1 LEAALAI
8 ELQARCLHS
17 IDRQSSSEAT
27 MRRAFVAYRAHGA
40 MGKLAQLKAEFP
52 HLRFPSD
59 SEGAMM
65 ANEAPAPTMRVSP
78 PKPVVPSSSSS
89 SSASAPP
96 ASLPS
101 SSSSSTA
108 SSSAGVVRSTAPP
121 SCCSR
126 PANTLTV
133 AKVAIV
139 ASVAA
144 ALPAANEGLGRER
157 SWSAHSSAGSHQ
169 AEQLE
174 MVDGLGS
181 VVARSLPP
189 ARSVSRASSSQ
200 SHHHT
205 HTTPDPFA
213 PPFATNNRRNG
224 SVSMSSRTSLPY
236 MDAGMMYGEQMTIVS
251 NASTGQPVSATVTPS
266 APLPSSS
273 ASAPSASSLSL
284 DAVSVLK
291 ATTSF
296 ALERDPQRLLRRLMR
311 IVLETAGAS
320 RGLLITRDEQEDSW
334 NVELESSVDII
345 DNEQDEEQTST
356 GTEICA
362 DLSVTTGEEDPAG
375 PLSPM
380 SPSVMDVNE
389 VDSLLSDGSRLRM
402 RCHAPCSATS
412 GRRNGIGARAAK
424 LPVPSAVEDTLP
436 VSVFEFVAHS
446 GETLLSA
453 DPLRD
458 PSFRAF
464 TGDVYF
470 ESHQPSALLLLPL
483 LKGGGPLGVLYLEHD
498 SNPHAF
504 SGAHGQLLQLLCGQ
518 AALSLDNLHKDE
530 ALSEQNAQLE
540 QVVRQRTSELELK
553 NAQLTCAKEQ
563 AEAAMKTKADFL
575 SNSQFGQYHCAGCTV
590 QRKHDCR

>member
-1 LEAALAI
+1 
-8 ELQARCLHS
+8 
-17 IDRQSSSEAT
+17 
-27 MRRAFVAYRAHGA
+27 
-40 MGKLAQLKAEFP
+40 
-52 HLRFPSD
+52 
-59 SEGAMM
+59 
-65 ANEAPAPTMRVSP
+65 
-78 PKPVVPSSSSS
+78 
-89 SSASAPP
+89 
-96 ASLPS
+96 
-101 SSSSSTA
+101 
-108 SSSAGVVRSTAPP
+108 
-121 SCCSR
+121 
-126 PANTLTV
+126 
-133 AKVAIV
+133 
-139 ASVAA
+139 
-144 ALPAANEGLGRER
+144 
-157 SWSAHSSAGSHQ
+157 
-169 AEQLE
+169 
-174 MVDGLGS
+174 
-181 VVARSLPP
+181 
-189 ARSVSRASSSQ
+189 
-200 SHHHT
+200 
-205 HTTPDPFA
+205 
-213 PPFATNNRRNG
+213 
-224 SVSMSSRTSLPY
+224 
-236 MDAGMMYGEQMTIVS
+236 MMYGEQMAILS
-251 NASTGQPVSATVTPS
+251 NASTGQPLAMMHQSSMSPLSTTATSS
-266 APLPSSS
+266 APLPSPS
-273 ASAPSASSLSL
+273 ASSPSSSSLSL

-345 DNEQDEEQTST
+345 DNEQDEEQTSN
-356 GTEICA
+356 GTEGA

-402 RCHAPCSATS
+402 RCHAPSSAAS
-412 GRRNGIGARAAK
+412 GRRSGIGGARVAATK
-424 LPVPSAVEDTLP
+424 LPVPPAVEDTLP

-575 SNSQFGQYHCAGCTV
+575 SNSQFEQRHCVGCTV
-590 QRKHDCR
+590 QVKACRSMVVADCTFFLRFWPAWLFATVQCRMKFERL